1 MNGVESLMWEL
12 ERDPRLSSAFANITI
27 FDRPPD
33 RQTFRARMEAATT
46 AVPRLRERVVEQ
58 RSPLGHPL
66 WVEDPDFDI
75 DHHLRWVSLGGDADE
90 RELLDLVATLSR
102 QPFDRERPLWEFVT
116 IEGLEGGRA
125 AMLQRLHHTITD
137 GEGGIRLSVEFLDF
151 ERHPRRPYQPRPH
164 DDAAADEALGLAD
177 HPTASVDV
185 AGPRTVGGADASPE
199 ESSPWWS
206 RVTGDPI
213 GVIGQ
218 GAAGVLAGAATL
230 QTRGAALS
238 NATRSTLRQASVGRR
253 RSPLWAERSLGRWI
267 GTSALLL
274 EDVRSAAHV
283 LGGSINDLFVTGA
296 VAAAGR
302 VHELAGHPVDTLRM
316 SMPISTRHGQSM
328 GGNAF
333 SPTQML
339 VPTGSMR
346 IEDRFTAVSTV
357 LTSMKSEPS
366 VSLMDQAAG
375 AASLLPS
382 AALVSTG
389 RHITSAVD
397 FVCSNVRAAPFDLF
411 IGGAHMESNHPIGPL
426 VGTAFNLTTMSYRGW
441 LFLGLVVDTA
451 AIDDPDGL
459 QAALGDAY
467 EELFAAAGIAP
478 TRWSEEARWSE
489 SARRS

>member
-12 ERDPRLSSAFANITI
+12 ERDPRLSSAFANITM
-27 FDRPPD
+27 FDQPPD
-33 RQTFRARMEAATT
+33 RQAFRARMDAATHT
-46 AVPRLRERVVEQ
+46 VPRLRERVVEQ

-75 DHHLRWVSLGGDADE
+75 DHHLRWVTLGGDATE
-90 RELLDLVATLSR
+90 RDLLDLVATLSR

-151 ERHPRRPYQPRPH
+151 ERHPTRPYRPRPH
-164 DDAAADEALGLAD
+164 DDAAAGEALGLSDHQDPGEAD
-177 HPTASVDV
+177 RSATADD
-185 AGPRTVGGADASPE
+185 AGTGSEPR
-199 ESSPWWS
+199 WWE
-206 RVTGDPI
+206 RVTGDPV
-213 GVIGQ
+213 GVISQ
-218 GAAGVLAGAATL
+218 GAAEVLAGAATL
-230 QTRGAALS
+230 QQRGAALS
-238 NATRSTLRQASVGRR
+238 QATRSTLRQAGVGRR

-274 EDVRSAAHV
+274 EEVRSAAHV

-302 VHELAGHPVDTLRM
+302 VHELAGCPVETLRM

-339 VPTGSMR
+339 VPTGPMR
-346 IEDRFTAVSTV
+346 IEDRFAAVSSV

-397 FVCSNVRAAPFDLF
+397 FVCSNVKAAPFDLF

-459 QAALGDAY
+459 LEALGEAY
-467 EELFAAAGIAP
+467 DELFAAAGITP
-478 TRWSEEARWSE
+478 TRWS
-489 SARRS
+489 

>member
-12 ERDPRLSSAFANITI
+12 ERDPRLSSAFANITV

-33 RQTFRARMEAATT
+33 RLAFRARMEAATT

-58 RSPLGHPL
+58 RNPLAHPL

-75 DHHLRWVSLGGDADE
+75 DHHLRWVTLGGDADE
-90 RELLDLVATLSR
+90 RELLDLVATLSGR
-102 QPFDRERPLWEFVT
+102 PFDRERPLWEFVT
-116 IEGLEGGRA
+116 IEGLAGGRA

-151 ERHPRRPYQPRPH
+151 ERNPARPYRPRPH
-164 DDAAADEALGLAD
+164 DDAAADEALGLVDHRAD
-177 HPTASVDV
+177 RPDSDLPGLDPSSLVPGSLD
-185 AGPRTVGGADASPE
+185 AGAEPRPDGPG
-199 ESSPWWS
+199 PWWS
-206 RVTGDPI
+206 RVPGDLI
-213 GVIGQ
+213 GRLGQ
-218 GAAGVLAGAATL
+218 GAAGVATGATTL
-230 QTRGAALS
+230 QHRGRELS

-253 RSPLWAERSLGRWI
+253 RSPLWAERSLGRWV
-267 GTSALLL
+267 GTAALQLD
-274 EDVRSAAHV
+274 DVRTAAHA

-302 VHELAGHPVDTLRM
+302 VHELAGHPVDMLRM
-316 SMPISTRHGQSM
+316 SMPISTRHAQSM

-346 IEDRFTAVSTV
+346 IEERFTAVSSV

-366 VSLMDQAAG
+366 VSLMDQAAN

-411 IGGAHMESNHPIGPL
+411 IGGAHMQSNHPIGPL

-459 QAALGDAY
+459 LSAMGDAY
-467 EELFAAAGIAP
+467 DELFAAAGVTP
-478 TRWSEEARWSE
+478 TRWS
-489 SARRS
+489 

>member
-1 MNGVESLMWEL
+1 
-12 ERDPRLSSAFANITI
+12 
-27 FDRPPD
+27 
-33 RQTFRARMEAATT
+33 MEAATT

-58 RSPLGHPL
+58 RNPLGHPL

-75 DHHLRWVSLGGDADE
+75 DHHLRWVTLGGRADE

-151 ERHPRRPYQPRPH
+151 ERHPARPYRPRRH
-164 DDAAADEALGLAD
+164 DDAAAEAALGLSDPAD
-177 HPTASVDV
+177 DPADDHLAP
-185 AGPRTVGGADASPE
+185 AGSSTGGR
-199 ESSPWWS
+199 WWD
-206 RVTGDPI
+206 RFPGDPVGRI
-213 GVIGQ
+213 GG
-218 GAAGVLAGAATL
+218 GAAGVVSGAVAL
-230 QTRGAALS
+230 HDRGLALS
-238 NATRSTLRQASVGRR
+238 SATRSTLRQASVGRR
-253 RSPLWAERSLGRWI
+253 RSPLWAQRSLGRWI

-274 EDVRSAAHV
+274 EDVRAAGHV
-283 LGGSINDLFVTGA
+283 LGGSINDVFVTGA

-302 VHELAGHPVDTLRM
+302 VHELAGCPVDQLRM
-316 SMPISTRHGQSM
+316 SMPISTRQGHSM

-339 VPTGSMR
+339 VPTRPMR
-346 IEDRFTAVSTV
+346 IEDRFAEVSSI

-366 VSLMDQAAG
+366 VGIMDTAAN
-375 AASLLPS
+375 A
-382 AALVSTG
+382 AALVPSSALISSA

-451 AIDDPDGL
+451 AIDEPDEL
-459 QAALGDAY
+459 LAELGESYA
-467 EELFAAAGIAP
+467 ELFAAAGITP
-478 TRWSEEARWSE
+478 TRWP
-489 SARRS
+489 